1 MTHYQLV
8 AQNKRK
14 SWLVIVGF
22 TVFVGVAAWLMTY
35 SFGYDLSLVGVALL
49 FSGVISFG
57 SYWFSDTVV
66 LAVSKARPATRDE
79 FFDFYTVAEN
89 LSMSLQIP
97 VPKLY
102 VIDDTAMNAFATG
115 RDPKHSAIVATTGLL
130 SRLNRSEIEG
140 VIAHELSHVTNYDIL
155 LMSIVSIL
163 VGFIALLADWMI
175 RISFL
180 GGGKRRD
187 SRDSGQIEMILGL
200 VGFVLVLLSPLI
212 AHLIKLAIS
221 RKREFLADASG
232 VAITK
237 NPMGLISALNKI
249 SQDQEPL
256 EAANKATAHL
266 YISDPLKNQKGGVG
280 WFANMFNTHP
290 PVEERIQALQSISI

>member
-8 AQNKRK
+8 TQNKQK
-14 SWLVIVGF
+14 SWLVII
-22 TVFVGVAAWLMTY
+22 VFMLFVTLAGWLMTY
-35 SFGYDLSLVGVALL
+35 AFGYDLSLVGVALI
-49 FSGVISFG
+49 FSGILSFG
-57 SYWFSDTVV
+57 SYWFSDKIV
-66 LAVSKARPATRDE
+66 LAVSRARPVNREE

-97 VPKLY
+97 TPKLY
-102 VIDDTAMNAFATG
+102 VIDDSAMNAFATG
-115 RDPKHSAIVATTGLL
+115 RDPQHAAVVATTGLL
-130 SRLNRSEIEG
+130 SRLNRAEIEG
-140 VIAHELSHVTNYDIL
+140 VIAHELAHVTNYDIL
-155 LMSIVSIL
+155 LMSIVSLL
-163 VGFIALLADWMI
+163 VGFIALLADWLL
-175 RISFL
+175 RISFW

-200 VGFVLVLLSPLI
+200 VGFALVLLSPLI
-212 AHLIKLAIS
+212 ANLIKLAIS

-237 NPMGLISALNKI
+237 NPAGLISALNKI

-280 WFANMFNTHP
+280 WFANLFNTHP
-290 PVEERIQALQSISI
+290 PVEARIQALQSIAI

>member
-66 LAVSKARPATRDE
+66 LAVSKARPATREE

-212 AHLIKLAIS
+212 ANLIKLAIS

>member
-22 TVFVGVAAWLMTY
+22 TIFVGVAAWLMTY
-35 SFGYDLSLVGVALL
+35 SFGYDLSLVWVALI
-49 FSGVISFG
+49 FSGIISFG

-66 LAVSKARPATRDE
+66 LAVSKARPATREE

-115 RDPKHSAIVATTGLL
+115 RDPKHSAVVATTGLL
-130 SRLNRSEIEG
+130 TRLDRGEIEG
-140 VIAHELSHVTNYDIL
+140 VVAHELAHVTNYDIL

-212 AHLIKLAIS
+212 ANLIKLAIS

-237 NPMGLISALNKI
+237 NPMGLISALSKI

-266 YISDPLKNQKGGVG
+266 YISDPLKNQKGGVS

-290 PVEERIQALQSISI
+290 PVEERIQALQSISF

>member
-22 TVFVGVAAWLMTY
+22 TIFVGVAAWLMTY
-35 SFGYDLSLVGVALL
+35 SFGYDLSLVGVALI
-49 FSGVISFG
+49 FSGMISFG

-66 LAVSKARPATRDE
+66 LAVSKARPATREE

-115 RDPKHSAIVATTGLL
+115 RDPKHSAVVATTGLL
-130 SRLNRSEIEG
+130 SRLDRGEIEG
-140 VIAHELSHVTNYDIL
+140 VVAHELAHVTNYDIL

-163 VGFIALLADWMI
+163 VGFIALLADWML

-212 AHLIKLAIS
+212 ANLIKLAIS

-237 NPMGLISALNKI
+237 NPMGLISALSKI

-290 PVEERIQALQSISI
+290 PVEERIQALQSIVV

>member
-22 TVFVGVAAWLMTY
+22 TIFVGVAAWLMTY
-35 SFGYDLSLVGVALL
+35 SFGYDLSLVGVALI
-49 FSGVISFG
+49 FSGMISFG

-66 LAVSKARPATRDE
+66 LAVSKARPATREE

-115 RDPKHSAIVATTGLL
+115 RDPKHSAVVATTGLL
-130 SRLNRSEIEG
+130 SRLDRGEIEG
-140 VIAHELSHVTNYDIL
+140 VVAHELAHVTNYDIL

-212 AHLIKLAIS
+212 ANLIKLAIS

-237 NPMGLISALNKI
+237 NPLGLISALSKI

-266 YISDPLKNQKGGVG
+266 YISDPLKNQKGGVS

-290 PVEERIQALQSISI
+290 PVEERIQALQSIVV